1 MKPDEVEYMNAYGPY
16 DHGIWD
22 AVGSDGA
29 SVTFGNNSLFATRAE
44 VMAEKIIK
52 YLQQKFTS
60 EELQNASIVDIGCY
74 DGWVLSK
81 ISKWIKFKRAVGIE
95 PRQKNIDKGKFA
107 RKLCNVDTVCQF
119 YCGGYQDLEKV
130 FPGEMFDIV
139 LCLGMAHHV
148 NSIEHLIKTI
158 SSKSSKLLIV
168 DSMIIPPLDVDYER
182 IAAVINPVDII
193 YRKKEKI
200 WGLAAYKMESPYFD
214 GSAEDVSLV
223 NIPQES
229 LIRMCLHSSNFSSI
243 DTLMS
248 EKDFYP
254 KDFQKIRGVNEIMLG
269 AFRDSA
275 DKISSGN
282 WFEDAKA
289 YEELFCLYTAGDDFI
304 AHLNAS
310 FNSDELGQYFIK
322 LIEFSQINK
331 RSVDHNYVMTEEERE
346 ILENIPRA
354 PFEKVLIELAKYCM
368 HKNNNEL
375 AKTFLEAIT
384 KKKNSD
390 WRSFYRA
397 CFLLSVIEKEVG
409 NRDRLNHYLDLLLI
423 SNPLFPKN
431 IGGRF

>member
-44 VMAEKIIK
+44 VMADKIIK

-60 EELQNASIVDIGCY
+60 EELHNASIVDIGCY

-81 ISKWIKFKRAVGIE
+81 ISKSIKFKRAVGIE

-107 RKLCNVDTVCQF
+107 RKICGVDTACQF

-130 FPGEMFDIV
+130 FPSEMFDIV

-158 SSKSSKLLIV
+158 SYKSSNLLIV
-168 DSMIIPPLDVDYER
+168 DSMIIPPLDEDYQR

-229 LIRMCLHSSNFSSI
+229 LIRMCLQSSNFSSI

-275 DKISSGN
+275 DKISSDN
-282 WFEDAKA
+282 WFENAKA
-289 YEELFCLYTAGDDFI
+289 YEELFCLYTSSDDFM
-304 AHLNAS
+304 AHLNAN
-310 FNSDELGQYFIK
+310 FNSDELSQYFIK
-322 LIEFSQINK
+322 LNDFSQINK
-331 RSVDHNYVMTEEERE
+331 RSIDHSYAMTEEERE

-368 HKNNNEL
+368 HKDNNEL
-375 AKTFLEAIT
+375 ARIFLEAIT

-409 NRDRLNHYLDLLLI
+409 NEDRLNHYQGLLLI
-423 SNPLFPKN
+423 SNPLFPKK
-431 IGGRF
+431 IGGRL

>member
-44 VMAEKIIK
+44 VMADKIIK

-60 EELQNASIVDIGCY
+60 EELHNASIVDIGCY

-81 ISKWIKFKRAVGIE
+81 ISKSIKFKRAVGIE

-107 RKLCNVDTVCQF
+107 RKICGVDTACQF

-130 FPGEMFDIV
+130 FPSEMFDIV

-158 SSKSSKLLIV
+158 SYKSSNLLIV
-168 DSMIIPPLDVDYER
+168 DSMIIPPLDEDYQR

-229 LIRMCLHSSNFSSI
+229 LIRMCLQSSNFSSI

-275 DKISSGN
+275 DKISSDN
-282 WFEDAKA
+282 WFENAKA
-289 YEELFCLYTAGDDFI
+289 YEELFCLYTSSDDFM
-304 AHLNAS
+304 AHLNAN
-310 FNSDELGQYFIK
+310 FNSDELSQYFIK
-322 LIEFSQINK
+322 LNDFSQINK
-331 RSVDHNYVMTEEERE
+331 RGIDHSYAMTEEERE

-368 HKNNNEL
+368 HKDNNEL
-375 AKTFLEAIT
+375 ARIFLEAIT

-409 NRDRLNHYLDLLLI
+409 NEDRLNHYQGLLLI
-423 SNPLFPKN
+423 SNPLFPKK
-431 IGGRF
+431 IGGRL

>member
-1 MKPDEVEYMNAYGPY
+1 MKPEEVEYMNAYGPY

-52 YLQQKFTS
+52 YLEQKFTS

-81 ISKWIKFKRAVGIE
+81 ISNSIKFKRAVGVE
-95 PRQKNIDKGKFA
+95 PRQKNIDKGRFA

-148 NSIEHLIKTI
+148 NSIEHLVKTI

-168 DSMIIPPLDVDYER
+168 DSMIIPPLDGDYDR
-182 IAAVINPVDII
+182 ISAVINPVDII

-229 LIRMCLHSSNFSSI
+229 LIRMCLQSSNFSSI

-275 DKISSGN
+275 DKISSAN
-282 WFEDAKA
+282 WIEDAKA
-289 YEELFCLYTAGDDFI
+289 YEELFCLHTTGDDFI
-304 AHLNAS
+304 AHLNAK

-322 LIEFSQINK
+322 FIEFAQTNK
-331 RSVDHNYVMTEEERE
+331 RSVNHSYTMTEEEQE

-375 AKTFLEAIT
+375 ARTFLEAIT
-384 KKKNSD
+384 KKQNSD

-397 CFLLSVIEKEVG
+397 CFLLSVIEKEAG
-409 NRDRLNHYLDLLLI
+409 NMDRLNHYQDLLLI